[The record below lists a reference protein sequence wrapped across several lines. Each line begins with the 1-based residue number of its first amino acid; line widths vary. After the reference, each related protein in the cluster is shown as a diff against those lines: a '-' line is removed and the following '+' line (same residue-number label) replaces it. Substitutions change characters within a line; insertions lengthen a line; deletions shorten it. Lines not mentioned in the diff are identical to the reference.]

1 MARTGKRMY
10 SGRNEREFEPQ
21 EEVEWS
27 PIVRRKWFGPT
38 GLRGK
43 NVMGSLVQNSWEW
56 KMKRGERTSDPK
68 RRQDEKANE
77 GS

>member
-1 MARTGKRMY
+1 MARIGKRMY

-27 PIVRRKWFGPT
+27 LIVRRKWFGPT

-43 NVMGSLVQNSWEW
+43 MLWEV
-56 KMKRGERTSDPK
+56 
-68 RRQDEKANE
+68 
-77 GS
+77 